1 MEKNQIITIAVV
13 AIVAIAAMGIGIYAL
28 NKDGPSGNVDVVD
41 SRGRTVSVPDDIETI
56 LCIKSC
62 SLELI
67 SYFDSVDKV
76 CAIDSNDKIIGD
88 KGYTQVYSGFFS
100 SLTVIT
106 VSNAEE
112 IIQLDPD
119 IIISS
124 TVAVTDL
131 DQEQSTYGIP
141 VYGVNADLE
150 FGADAW
156 FDQIT
161 KLGILLDEKD
171 RASELN
177 NGVRDLIADIT
188 AKTVANVSGYTCGMM
203 FYGAGNF
210 LKTSGDYL
218 PFTYSGVTN
227 VMPSNPSGVGG
238 QPYNT
243 TIEEINAKTFDY
255 IFIDGSSVTTTT
267 GQINTYI
274 GTTIL
279 GDEPAIMNDNIY
291 KVMVYKNWGTQW
303 DSQLI
308 NCFYVAYV
316 VNGSAYDW
324 TFEEKANEVIQLFYG
339 NTAVTYAN
347 LAAVQ
352 TSGGCGTVTL

>member
-13 AIVAIAAMGIGIYAL
+13 AIVAIAAMGIGVYAL
-28 NKDGPSGNVDVVD
+28 NKDDPPGNVDVVD
-41 SRGRTVSVPDDIETI
+41 SRDRTVSVPDDIGTI

-62 SLELI
+62 SLELV
-67 SYFDSVDKV
+67 SYFDSVNKV
-76 CAIDSNDKIIGD
+76 CAIDSNDRIIGD
-88 KGYTQVYSGFFS
+88 KGYTQVYKNLFS
-100 SLTVIT
+100 SLDTIT

-124 TVAVTDL
+124 TVSVTDL

-141 VYGVNADLE
+141 VYGINADLE

-161 KLGILLDEKD
+161 KLGILLGEEN
-171 RASELN
+171 RASEIN
-177 NGVRDLIADIT
+177 SGIRDLIADIT
-188 AKTVANVSGYTCGMM
+188 AETVTNVSGYACGMM

-227 VMPSNPSGVGG
+227 VMPPNHSGVGG

-243 TIEEINAKTFDY
+243 TIEEIVAETFDY
-255 IFIDGSSVTTTT
+255 IFIDGSSVATTTD
-267 GQINTYI
+267 QINTYT
-274 GTTIL
+274 GTTTL
-279 GDEPAIMNDNIY
+279 YDEPAILNDNVY

-308 NCFYVAYV
+308 NCFYVAHV
-316 VNGSAYDW
+316 VNGDAYDW
-324 TFEEKANEVIQLFYG
+324 TFEDKANEVIQLLYG
-339 NTAVTYAN
+339 GTTVTYAD
-347 LAAVQ
+347 LAEGQ
-352 TSGGCGTVTL
+352 TSGGCGAVTL